1 MVSSLEHPGG
11 NVTGFFNI
19 GSDLSAKR
27 LELLKETV
35 LKLSRVTILF
45 DPASVPAVV
54 YVKKSEAAAR
64 PLGVRIQ
71 PVGVLVS
78 EDLKNAIQAAVK
90 ERAEALL
97 VVHTGLFQVLRTR
110 VAKLATEARLPSMH
124 SSSSFVRAGGLMS
137 YSGNSRERYRGVVA
151 YVDRILKGTKP
162 GDLPVQQ
169 PRKFDFVINLKTAKQ
184 IGLTIPPEVLY
195 RATKVIK

>member
-1 MVSSLEHPGG
+1 MRPGG

-35 LKLSRVTILF
+35 PKLSRVAIFF

-54 YVKKSEAAAR
+54 YVKKSEAAGRA
-64 PLGVRIQ
+64 LGVRIQ
-71 PVGVLVS
+71 PVGVRVS
-78 EDLKNAIQAAVK
+78 GDLEDAIQAAVK
-90 ERAEALL
+90 GRAEALL

-110 VAKLATEARLPSMH
+110 VAKLATEARLPTMH
-124 SSSSFVRAGGLMS
+124 SASSFVRAGGLLS

-162 GDLPVQQ
+162 SDLPVQQ
-169 PRKFDFVINLKTAKQ
+169 PRKFDFFINLKTAKQ
-184 IGLTIPPEVLY
+184 LGITISPEVLLQ
-195 RATKVIK
+195 ATKVIK